1 MRILIAGFQHETNT
15 FAREKADYA
24 AFEDG
29 GGFPPL
35 MRGEAILGLA
45 DINIPAGGFL
55 KAARAAGHAFV
66 PTVWAGACPSAE
78 VTRDAFDR
86 IAGEICDAAR
96 AGGIDAVYLDL
107 HGAMVCE
114 HAADGEGELLARVRA
129 IVGPSVPIVASLDLH
144 GNITPDS
151 LACSDGMVAY
161 RTYPHVD
168 MAVTGARAFA
178 LLEARLAA
186 GRRWHKAW
194 KPVPFLIPINGQCTA
209 ADPAQRIY
217 RLLTTLE
224 ETPGVASLTYATG
237 FPAADFAGCQ
247 PMVFGYGDDA
257 SAVEAAVA
265 RLHAEIVAAEA
276 EWRIAFL
283 TPEDAVRQASAI
295 AQSSGKP
302 VMIADTQD
310 NPGAGGEANTMGMLR
325 ALLAAGV
332 EGAAIGMIYDPAA
345 AAAAHAVGEG
355 ATIRIAL
362 GGQSGAAGDAPFEG
376 EFQVERLSEGRV
388 RYDGPMMHGLE
399 ANLGPA
405 AGLRI
410 GAVRVVV
417 GSSKLQTLDRNL
429 FRLGGVDVERM
440 RVVVVKSSVHFRAD
454 FEPVAAAV
462 LVAKAPGLMM
472 ADPADLPW
480 RNLRPGIRI
489 APLGPA
495 FGAAAG

>member
-1 MRILIAGFQHETNT
+1 
-15 FAREKADYA
+15 
-24 AFEDG
+24 
-29 GGFPPL
+29 
-35 MRGEAILGLA
+35 
-45 DINIPAGGFL
+45 
-55 KAARAAGHAFV
+55 
-66 PTVWAGACPSAE
+66 
-78 VTRDAFDR
+78 
-86 IAGEICDAAR
+86 
-96 AGGIDAVYLDL
+96 
-107 HGAMVCE
+107 
-114 HAADGEGELLARVRA
+114 
-129 IVGPSVPIVASLDLH
+129 
-144 GNITPDS
+144 
-151 LACSDGMVAY
+151 
-161 RTYPHVD
+161 
-168 MAVTGARAFA
+168 
-178 LLEARLAA
+178 
-186 GRRWHKAW
+186 
-194 KPVPFLIPINGQCTA
+194 
-209 ADPAQRIY
+209 
-217 RLLTTLE
+217 
-224 ETPGVASLTYATG
+224 
-237 FPAADFAGCQ
+237 
-247 PMVFGYGDDA
+247 
-257 SAVEAAVA
+257 
-265 RLHAEIVAAEA
+265 
-276 EWRIAFL
+276 
-283 TPEDAVRQASAI
+283 
-295 AQSSGKP
+295 
-302 VMIADTQD
+302 
-310 NPGAGGEANTMGMLR
+310 MLFR
-325 ALLAAGV
+325 S
-332 EGAAIGMIYDPAA
+332 GMIYEPAA